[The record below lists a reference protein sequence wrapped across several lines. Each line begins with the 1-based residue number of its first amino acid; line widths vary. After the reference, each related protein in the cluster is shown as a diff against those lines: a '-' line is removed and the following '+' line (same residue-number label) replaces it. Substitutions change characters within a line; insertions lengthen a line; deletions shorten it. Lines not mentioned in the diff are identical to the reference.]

1 MTEHALNRRDFGKIA
16 GMAGAGAVLSACSTE
31 QRAASAGAAAAAPAW
46 KATGRALAGLGGFDA
61 TMRKF
66 MTERGVSAGQLAVVR
81 KGRLLLARG
90 YSYSADPRFA
100 VQPTSPFRIASIS
113 KPITATAV
121 LRLVQDGK
129 LKLTDRVAR
138 LLGLSTAADPR
149 LGNVTVLHLLQHLGG
164 WDKSLTPDVMWRD
177 LEIAKALNVPLP
189 IKHAHIMRYASTLRL
204 NHAPGTR
211 FAYCN
216 YGYMLLGRIIERV
229 TGQSYAAYVQRAV
242 LAPRGITRMKL
253 GRSLTRAPGEVPY
266 SSIHTG
272 PTVFDGS
279 GRQVPY
285 PYGGFNLENH
295 DAQGGWLSTAVDLV
309 RFAGIYD
316 GGTSVLNATSIS
328 RAFAKPATGVNADG
342 FYFGAG
348 WMVRPVKGGR
358 NTWHDGSMAGT
369 STLLVRR
376 FDGLTWAVLFNRRQE
391 GKAPSFAAIDGML
404 HQAANAVKTWPTGHL
419 YPTYF

>member
-1 MTEHALNRRDFGKIA
+1 MTEHALNRRDFGKFA
-16 GMAGAGAVLSACSTE
+16 GMAGAGAVLSACSAE

-46 KATGRALAGLGGFDA
+46 KVTGRALAGLGGFDA
-61 TMRKF
+61 TMKRF

-90 YSYSADPRFA
+90 YSYSPDAAFA
-100 VQPTSPFRIASIS
+100 VQPTSLFRIASVS

-129 LKLTDRVAR
+129 LRLTDRVAK

-149 LGNVTVLHLLQHLGG
+149 LANVTVLHLLQHLGG
-164 WDKSLTPDVMWRD
+164 WDKSLTPDVTWRD

-189 IKHAHIMRYASTLRL
+189 IKHAHIMRYASARKL
-204 NHAPGTR
+204 NHAPGTKPV
-211 FAYCN
+211 YCN
-216 YGYMLLGRIIERV
+216 YGFLLLGRIIEKV
-229 TGQSYAAYVQRAV
+229 TGQSYATYVQRTV
-242 LAPRGITRMKL
+242 LAPRGITRMRL
-253 GRSLTRAPGEVPY
+253 GRSLTRAPGEVTY
-266 SSIHTG
+266 DSIHTT
-272 PTVFDGS
+272 PTVLDGS
-279 GRQVPY
+279 GRKVPF
-285 PYGGFNLENH
+285 PYGGFSLETH
-295 DAQGGWLSTAVDLV
+295 DSQGGWLSTAVDLV

-316 GGTSVLNATSIS
+316 GGTSVLNAASVG

-342 FYFGAG
+342 YYFGAG
-348 WMVRPVKGGR
+348 WMVRPVKGGL
-358 NTWHDGSMAGT
+358 NTWHDGSQPGT

-391 GKAPSFAAIDGML
+391 GNAPSFGAIDGLL
-404 HQAANAVKTWPTGHL
+404 HQTANAVKSWPTGNL